1 MSSRMGGIQMSNK
14 YWDNKVYVWYI
25 SVYVYLSSQ
34 TVNSVDPVAMMK
46 HSMSGIS
53 DQQVHVV
60 VILVHLACLLSD
72 NSSNACL
79 LTCKAIFYLIYYSIV
94 SIHL

>member
-1 MSSRMGGIQMSNK
+1 MSSKMGGIQMSNK
-14 YWDNKVYVWYI
+14 YWDNKAYVWYF

-53 DQQVHVV
+53 DQQVV
-60 VILVHLACLLSD
+60 VILVHLCMSQ
-72 NSSNACL
+72 
-79 LTCKAIFYLIYYSIV
+79 LILV
-94 SIHL
+94 